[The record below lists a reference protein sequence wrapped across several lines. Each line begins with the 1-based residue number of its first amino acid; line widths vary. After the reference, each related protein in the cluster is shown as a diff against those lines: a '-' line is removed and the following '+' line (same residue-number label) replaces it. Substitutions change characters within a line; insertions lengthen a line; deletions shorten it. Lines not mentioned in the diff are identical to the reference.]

1 MQQMISPHRR
11 GTMINPRASVA
22 GIDAANGQCWYEIR
36 ALAAGRVE
44 IFLYD
49 VIGGWGLPLSSL
61 SPTARRPGCLRPAPS
76 ICISTARAAM

>member
-1 MQQMISPHRR
+1 MQQMISPPRR

-49 VIGGWGLPLSSL
+49 VIGGWG
-61 SPTARRPGCLRPAPS
+61 
-76 ICISTARAAM
+76 ISTQYAGGGRRHHAVIPPG